1 MKSES
6 GCLQSKK
13 NGRNLCHA
21 FIVWFLCC
29 DFKEAIRSFQLYNDP
44 FDGFI
49 KAEQRLVAAGDG
61 DKHVLISKLI
71 TEL

>member
-1 MKSES
+1 MAEIYVTPLSF
-6 GCLQSKK
+6 GFCAVISK
-13 NGRNLCHA
+13 RPFA
-21 FIVWFLCC
+21 V
-29 DFKEAIRSFQLYNDP
+29 FQLYNDP

-61 DKHVLISKLI
+61 DKHVLAFKLI

>member
-13 NGRNLCHA
+13 MA
-21 FIVWFLCC
+21 EIYVTPFIVWFLCC

-61 DKHVLISKLI
+61 DKHVLVSKLI